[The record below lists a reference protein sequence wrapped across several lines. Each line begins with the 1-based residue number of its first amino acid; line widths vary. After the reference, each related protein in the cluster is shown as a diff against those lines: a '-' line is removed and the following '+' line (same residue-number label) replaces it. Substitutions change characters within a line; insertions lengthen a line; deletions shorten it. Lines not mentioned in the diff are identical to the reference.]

1 MTPEQERQNPAQHS
15 VAAGGANMDAL
26 LVAEGLSVRYPAGVT
41 ALDQLNLVIPDSGIT
56 CLVGANGAGKTTLL
70 ETAAGLQAP
79 SAGALRV
86 RGQVPGSKQNRLH
99 IGVMLQDGGMP
110 GSVRAQEFVSYVG
123 QMYPHP
129 RDPVELL
136 KQVEID
142 PNSRTPIRRLSGGEQ
157 RRVAWAAAMV
167 GDATSLFLDE
177 PTAGLDPVGRER
189 LYEVLRTERDRGVS
203 MIVSTHLIEDVESLA
218 DFIVVLH
225 AGRVVLTGEPAQ
237 LRPSNALLVR
247 SARAMDEQA
256 LLTALPQG
264 SGCYRITDD
273 VYRVNVPAGIDPS
286 VMATV
291 SSWCNQ
297 HSVTP
302 DVTVADLKSVL
313 WGALRGEQQT

>member
-1 MTPEQERQNPAQHS
+1 MTPDQVGPNRTQRPIPARC
-15 VAAGGANMDAL
+15 AKGDAL
-26 LVAEGLSVRYPAGVT
+26 LVAHGLSVRYPAGVT
-41 ALDQLNLVIPDSGIT
+41 ALHQLDLVIPDSGIT

-79 SAGALRV
+79 SSGALWV
-86 RGQVPGSKQNRLH
+86 RGQAPGSAQNRLQ

-110 GSVRAQEFVSYVG
+110 GSVRAREFVSYVG
-123 QMYPHP
+123 QMYPQP

-136 KQVEID
+136 KQVEVD
-142 PNSRTPIRRLSGGEQ
+142 PSTRTPIRRLSGGEQ
-157 RRVAWAAAMV
+157 RRVSWAAAMV
-167 GDATSLFLDE
+167 GDPTALFLDE

-225 AGRVVLTGEPAQ
+225 AGQVVLTGEPAQ
-237 LRPSNALLVR
+237 LRPHNALLVR
-247 SARAMDEQA
+247 SARTMDEQA
-256 LLTALPQG
+256 LLTALPPG
-264 SGCYRITDD
+264 SACYRITGDL
-273 VYRVNVPAGIDPS
+273 YRVDVPADVDPS

-302 DVTVADLKSVL
+302 DVAVADLKSVL
-313 WGALRGEQQT
+313 WGALRGEHPK